1 MFNYLKKKKVEPN
14 PLYQKGFKRVG
25 CFPCVLARLREFELC
40 WQDEE
45 GRKNI
50 LLLAE
55 IEKELNN
62 KGYHTRLKDN
72 YTAEKLIEK
81 LKLKEKQLKFQF
93 QS

>member
-1 MFNYLKKKKVEPN
+1 M
-14 PLYQKGFKRVG
+14 
-25 CFPCVLARLREFELC
+25 REFELC